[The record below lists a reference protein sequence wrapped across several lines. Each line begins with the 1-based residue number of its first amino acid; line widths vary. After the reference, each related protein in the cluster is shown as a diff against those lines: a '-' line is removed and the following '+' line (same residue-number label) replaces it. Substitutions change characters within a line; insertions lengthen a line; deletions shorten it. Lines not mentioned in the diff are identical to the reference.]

1 MARRS
6 DASWARSIRPWLAA
20 LPILW
25 SHAALAS
32 ESPTP
37 SVVDT
42 AIAGSTQEADAFVEA
57 LGDRVG
63 RLGLRLRV
71 ERRQDAPDETSW
83 ASDVVAGV
91 WIDARSPGRIDLQM
105 TRARGTPRSYDRS
118 LVRDGSTAVV
128 AEEVAQVVGAALE
141 SILAT
146 QPDDAAIPAASDAP
160 IAPPQA
166 PAPPEANP
174 PPPPARVTPS
184 AGIGLDALAF
194 VGERAMSALS
204 GPVLGAGAA
213 IVVSAQR
220 APLHPSLMVSGAYD
234 ARFDVQRAQV
244 TFDVG
249 SSSLRLIPGV
259 ELVDIDAL
267 KVDVGVGGGIDLFEV
282 SPLVVRESL
291 AVFDTPTRV
300 VDPVVDA
307 QLLMRLRLASQVR
320 MIFGFN
326 LDYDCALHT
335 TTAPDDHPG
344 APRSTFEPWRLRPA
358 IEFGL
363 CVPLTS
369 AGGCAKAR

>member
-1 MARRS
+1 MARRG
-6 DASWARSIRPWLAA
+6 DASWTRSIRPWLVALSILGPRAA
-20 LPILW
+20 V
-25 SHAALAS
+25 AS
-32 ESPTP
+32 ESPRP

-83 ASDVVAGV
+83 AGDVVAGV

-105 TRARGTPRSYDRS
+105 TRARGTPHSYDRS

-128 AEEVAQVVGAALE
+128 AEEIAQVVGAALE

-146 QPDDAAIPAASDAP
+146 QPDDAPIPAAGDAP
-160 IAPPQA
+160 MPPEQA
-166 PAPPEANP
+166 PAPREAMP
-174 PPPPARVTPS
+174 PVPPAPLTTSARV
-184 AGIGLDALAF
+184 GLDVLAF
-194 VGERAMSALS
+194 VDERAMSALS

-213 IVVSAQR
+213 VVVSAPR
-220 APLHPSLMVSGAYD
+220 APLQPSLMASGAYD
-234 ARFDVQRAQV
+234 ARFDVQRGQV

-259 ELVDIDAL
+259 ELVDLDAL
-267 KVDVGVGGGIDLFEV
+267 KVDVGAGGGIDVFEV
-282 SPLVVRESL
+282 SPLVVRQSL
-291 AVFDTPTRV
+291 AVFDAPTRV
-300 VDPVVDA
+300 VDPVLDV
-307 QLLMRLRLASQVR
+307 QLVMRLRLAAQVR
-320 MIFGFN
+320 MIFGFD

-358 IEFGL
+358 IELGL
-363 CVPLTS
+363 CVPLTG